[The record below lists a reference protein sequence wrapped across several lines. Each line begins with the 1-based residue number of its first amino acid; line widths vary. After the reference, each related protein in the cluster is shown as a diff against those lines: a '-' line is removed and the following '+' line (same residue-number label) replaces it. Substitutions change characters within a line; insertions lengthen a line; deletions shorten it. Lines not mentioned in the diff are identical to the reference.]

1 MRSLRTRRP
10 ISATIG
16 ALFDIVN
23 PAVDGDSVATQFHA
37 DRTHTGQ
44 HNTDRTHTEQ
54 RNTDRTHTGQR
65 NADWTHTGQ
74 RNADRTHTGQRNADR
89 THVALYA
96 PAHLPGLYGTR
107 HGFRASA

>member
-44 HNTDRTHTEQ
+44 HNTDRTHTGQ
-54 RNTDRTHTGQR
+54 RNTDR
-65 NADWTHTGQ
+65 THTGQ

-107 HGFRASA
+107 HGFRASARDESNSMP